1 MGFLSKIFG
10 ADLESEK
17 RNKFMSGL
25 FSSKEKEED
34 SIHLRAVRYGYQRP
48 NGFSYK
54 EIEHH
59 YSRRPAEWEV
69 AKAFM
74 QDARKNK
81 DMGTHLTTPFMML
94 KAIGSTEAG
103 AKYTLSYEACF
114 SYLGYL
120 EFVMARRNARTAF
133 WTAIVAIVIS
143 AVGALKVL
151 Y

>member
-1 MGFLSKIFG
+1 MFGLLSPK
-10 ADLESEK
+10 K
-17 RNKFMSGL
+17 
-25 FSSKEKEED
+25 KEED

-54 EIEHH
+54 EIERH

-69 AKAFM
+69 VKVFLHN
-74 QDARKNK
+74 ARRNS
-81 DMGTHLTTPFMML
+81 DVNTSLNTPFMVL
-94 KAIGSTEAG
+94 KTTGGGDNEAI
-103 AKYTLSYEACF
+103 YTLNYDAYF